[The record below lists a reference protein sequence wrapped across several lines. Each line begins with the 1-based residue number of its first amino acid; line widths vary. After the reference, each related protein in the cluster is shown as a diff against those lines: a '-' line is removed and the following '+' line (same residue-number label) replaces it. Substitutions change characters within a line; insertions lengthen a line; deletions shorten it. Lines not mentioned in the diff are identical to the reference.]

1 MDKSKYRDGLR
12 AVRRYI
18 PRLEQELELL
28 RAQADCKSAGTE
40 TNQSTIAESPADLK
54 FEGSERLKEIM
65 AKTGE
70 LTGVDED
77 EMMDSGIGS
86 DSEPLSDMFD
96 TDSDTD
102 NPEKVERP
110 LYLDQVEKFPPP
122 RTGEVEDFE
131 EHLRRISADPR
142 NEKKSEFDEVDRM
155 ILQAASLLKKQR
167 RQ

>member
-1 MDKSKYRDGLR
+1 
-12 AVRRYI
+12 
-18 PRLEQELELL
+18 
-28 RAQADCKSAGTE
+28 
-40 TNQSTIAESPADLK
+40 
-54 FEGSERLKEIM
+54 M

-86 DSEPLSDMFD
+86 DSEALSDMFD

-110 LYLDQVEKFPPP
+110 LYLDQVEKFPPR

-131 EHLRRISADPR
+131 EHLRRISADSR

>member
-1 MDKSKYRDGLR
+1 
-12 AVRRYI
+12 
-18 PRLEQELELL
+18 
-28 RAQADCKSAGTE
+28 
-40 TNQSTIAESPADLK
+40 
-54 FEGSERLKEIM
+54 M

-86 DSEPLSDMFD
+86 DSEALSDMFD

-110 LYLDQVEKFPPP
+110 LYLDQVEKFPPR

-131 EHLRRISADPR
+131 DHLRQISADSR
-142 NEKKSEFDEVDRM
+142 NEKSEFDEVDRM